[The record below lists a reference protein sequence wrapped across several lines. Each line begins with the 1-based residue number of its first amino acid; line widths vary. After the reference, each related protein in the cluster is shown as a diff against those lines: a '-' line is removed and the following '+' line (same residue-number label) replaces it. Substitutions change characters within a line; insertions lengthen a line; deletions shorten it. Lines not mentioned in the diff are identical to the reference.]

1 MAVQSTRWDA
11 ARLIASSS
19 SSSTP
24 SSSSS
29 STTPATL
36 VSYIQSLPLVLLNR
50 QSTVGSVL
58 QFTQHATSMLW
69 RHNLAERCQRGTAS
83 TP

>member
-19 SSSTP
+19 STASTI
-24 SSSSS
+24 S
-29 STTPATL
+29 STTSTPTTL